1 MLTKHNSKGQP
12 MQVELT
18 ENKQDKY
25 YWNIVK

>member
-1 MLTKHNSKGQP
+1 MLTKLNSKGQL